1 MESPTDYVIRF
12 ILDTNWQNIPT
23 DVQHQSKRCLLD
35 TLGALLA
42 GTETPVG
49 GLMAGIATAQFNGND
64 ATIFVSGSRVSASGA
79 ALANGFAGNALDI
92 DDGYRLIKGHP
103 GACVLPAVLAA
114 GEMVSS
120 CSGKQFLTAL
130 IVGYEIGIR
139 SGLIRH
145 ARYETYHSSG
155 SWGALS
161 GAAAAGKIMGLDST
175 TLRNALGTAEY
186 HAPISPMMK
195 GIAKPSMVKDSIGW
209 GAMVAV
215 MSVLMAQKGF
225 TGIEPLFDDTPKA
238 EWCDMLGHAYE
249 ILNLYFKPY
258 AACRWAQPAIAGA
271 LKIIKDHKISPEEII
286 RIQVRT
292 FTEATTLNCS
302 PPKDTEQ
309 AQYNLSFPLAAALVD
324 GEVGPKQVMP
334 PRIYND
340 QILRLADKVDAEV
353 SEAFDRVFP
362 EKACAEVIIHT
373 TSGASFSS
381 GTIEAR
387 WEPPADPPSDAD
399 LEEKFTWLVT
409 PVLGVEQ
416 SRKLC
421 ALIWRLD
428 ECDNVETLVDL
439 CVKRL

>member
-130 IVGYEIGIR
+130 VVGYEIGIR

-145 ARYETYHSSG
+145 ALYETYHSSG
-155 SWGALS
+155 SWGALA

-271 LKIIKDHKISPEEII
+271 LKIIKDRKILYSARSSCRPKHM
-286 RIQVRT
+286 
-292 FTEATTLNCS
+292 EAPQL
-302 PPKDTEQ
+302 Q
-309 AQYNLSFPLAAALVD
+309 
-324 GEVGPKQVMP
+324 
-334 PRIYND
+334 
-340 QILRLADKVDAEV
+340 
-353 SEAFDRVFP
+353 
-362 EKACAEVIIHT
+362 
-373 TSGASFSS
+373 
-381 GTIEAR
+381 
-387 WEPPADPPSDAD
+387 
-399 LEEKFTWLVT
+399 
-409 PVLGVEQ
+409 
-416 SRKLC
+416 
-421 ALIWRLD
+421 
-428 ECDNVETLVDL
+428 
-439 CVKRL
+439 

>member
-1 MESPTDYVIRF
+1 MNFTDRTLQF
-12 ILDTNWQNIPT
+12 IIDNNWNDFPG
-23 DVQHQSKRCLLD
+23 DVQHQAKRCLLD
-35 TLGALLA
+35 TLGAMLA
-42 GTETPVG
+42 GMETPVAKILARIG
-49 GLMAGIATAQFNGND
+49 EQQYQGSE
-64 ATIFVSGSRVSASGA
+64 ATILVSGKKCSASGA
-79 ALANGFAGNALDI
+79 TLVNGFAGNALDI

-103 GACVLPAVLAA
+103 GACVLPAILAA
-114 GEMVSS
+114 GELVSS
-120 CSGKQFLTAL
+120 CSGKRFLAAL

-145 ARYETYHSSG
+145 ARYQTYHASG
-155 SWGALS
+155 SWGALA
-161 GAAAAGKIMGLDST
+161 GAAAAGKIIGLDLI

-186 HAPISPMMK
+186 HAPIAPMMK

-209 GAMVAV
+209 GAMVAI

-238 EWCDMLGHAYE
+238 EWCNMLGHAYE

-271 LKIIKDHKISPEEII
+271 LKITENHNIPPEEII
-286 RIQVRT
+286 HIQVLT
-292 FTEATTLNCS
+292 FTEAAKLSCS

-324 GEVGPKQVMP
+324 GEVGPKQVTP

-340 QILRLADKVDAEV
+340 QILKLADKVDAKATK
-353 SEAFDRVFP
+353 AFDRAFP

-373 TSGASFSS
+373 ISGARFSS
-381 GTIEAR
+381 GTMEAR
-387 WEPPADPPSDAD
+387 WEPPADSPSDAD
-399 LEEKFTWLVT
+399 LEKKFTWLAT
-409 PVLGVEQ
+409 PVLGIEQ

-421 ALIWRLD
+421 DLVWYLD
-428 ECDNVETLVDL
+428 ECENIEMLIDL